1 MVVYECPRCG
11 YTTSFF
17 PNFKAHLQ
25 RKTLCDPK
33 KENLTTEQMI
43 NFYDGLLEAKTLK
56 KTYVCEY
63 CKKAEFDS
71 SQKKYRHKLQCPS
84 SPSTS
89 NTNANEIRQLKEE
102 IGELKKQ
109 IASSSGPS
117 VVNYNNNNYG
127 TTINIVNMRAFG
139 SENVSHI
146 QQNKEFLASCLFDK
160 DIPKL
165 AQEIH
170 GDTDH
175 PENHNIRI
183 FSHKKELIET
193 MNHDNIWILAQKD
206 EALGDMLN
214 NCYRILREYGYY
226 NKKEI
231 IDTGDYD
238 NDDYRNVMDWLEDV
252 YDNEDV
258 RKPIKDKL
266 YVLLMNIERI
276 LKHKTAAIGIET

>member
-1 MVVYECPRCG
+1 MVLYECPRCG
-11 YTTSFF
+11 YTTNVLCNLRTHLDRKRICRPLKQDLTIDQMFAFYDSLIAEKCKPKTYICEYCQEGF
-17 PNFKAHLQ
+17 PSSRAKSLH
-25 RKTLCDPK
+25 KTLC
-33 KENLTTEQMI
+33 KEHP
-43 NFYDGLLEAKTLK
+43 
-56 KTYVCEY
+56 
-63 CKKAEFDS
+63 
-71 SQKKYRHKLQCPS
+71 SQ
-84 SPSTS
+84 
-89 NTNANEIRQLKEE
+89 NTQSNANEIRQLKEE